1 MTALDRHPDL
11 GTGNAGAVAYVSAQ
25 QAELVATTRRYLLE
39 LFSMLEK
46 VNEERADE
54 LRTTEGD
61 FRMYFE
67 REFRGSEALKA
78 FLDMVADESY

>member
-11 GTGNAGAVAYVSAQ
+11 GTKNAGAVAYVSAQ
-25 QAELVATTRRYLLE
+25 QAELLATTRRYLLE

-46 VNEERADE
+46 VDEERADE
-54 LRTTEGD
+54 LRTMEGD

-67 REFRGSEALKA
+67 REFMGSEALKA